1 MIANVISVIATICIT
16 VLVLDF
22 DKHRNFFISFIRIV
36 RILLGLGIEVPGYA
50 FALLIIFGLLDGS
63 MHTISQYW
71 LSSSIRESLEFANR
85 AYLFINNINR
95 AVGIFIGEIFVDAE
109 SEILLLITS
118 VIYFVLACPIA
129 IYRIRKF
136 SS

>member
-1 MIANVISVIATICIT
+1 MLEI
-16 VLVLDF
+16 
-22 DKHRNFFISFIRIV
+22 DKYRNFFISFIRIV

-71 LSSSIRESLEFANR
+71 LSSSIRESPEFANR

-129 IYRIRKF
+129 ISRIRKF